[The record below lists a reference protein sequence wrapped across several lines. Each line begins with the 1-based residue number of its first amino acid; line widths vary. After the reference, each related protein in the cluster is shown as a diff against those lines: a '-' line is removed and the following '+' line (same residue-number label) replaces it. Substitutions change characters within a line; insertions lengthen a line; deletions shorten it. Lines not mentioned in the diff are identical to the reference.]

1 MIAQEDFAEAISKII
16 SSWNPTPIKPWPT
29 VADVNDTLNVISK
42 YRFSEPKALASVDCH
57 ERQRISKIYF
67 SKLKALASA

>member
-1 MIAQEDFAEAISKII
+1 
-16 SSWNPTPIKPWPT
+16 
-29 VADVNDTLNVISK
+29 DVNDTLNVISK